1 MSIHSALYHAIRSFL
16 FCLLLVFQSPQAGT
30 TALPHGAVLNPA
42 QTDSLLAVLKERVEK
57 HKKTPGIVVGLV
69 SGKGTQVVAWGKSGN
84 KAGEAL
90 DGATLFEIGSITK
103 VFTTIVLADM
113 TAKGEL
119 KLDDPA
125 QNLLPSGVKMPSRDG
140 KEITLYNLAT
150 HTSGLP
156 QIPSNM
162 LDMDESN
169 PYAAYTPEKLYA
181 FLNGYELSKPVGGKS
196 SYSNLG
202 MGLLGHLLSLKA
214 GKSYEELVLSR
225 ICAPLGMT
233 STRITLTREDYAHL
247 AEGHDAGGKAVR
259 NWDFDALAGCG
270 ALRSTAD
277 DMLRFLAANMGLV
290 DSPLLPAMRETH
302 RKRESLGV
310 EGMDIGLGW
319 QIMTLDS
326 LRTVWHNGG
335 TGGYRSFAGFSPDR
349 GLGVVVLTNSFC
361 DIDDI
366 GLHILNP
373 AVPLMDF
380 EKPREIKLPESVLH
394 KYEGYY
400 ELQPGV
406 VFTIKVR
413 DGQLTAQLTGQPTLV
428 VYPESETVFCY
439 KEVPARLE
447 FKLNEAGE
455 PASLVLHQNGLSLP
469 ARKLGPDYAPPP
481 APVAVKLERGVMR
494 QYEGEYTL
502 TPQMTLTVFLK
513 GDKLFVQ
520 ATGQSAG
527 EVIPVSET
535 EFVNEQAGA
544 RFVFKKDGQGKVTGL
559 VLFQAG
565 MELPA
570 AKVK

>member
-1 MSIHSALYHAIRSFL
+1 MLSLSVLHNAFKACLISLALVASGL
-16 FCLLLVFQSPQAGT
+16 TAAQSLSLA
-30 TALPHGAVLNPA
+30 AVLNPV
-42 QTDSLLAVLKERVEK
+42 QTDSLLTVLKERVEK
-57 HKKTPGIVVGLV
+57 HKKTPGIVVGLL
-69 SGKGTQVVAWGKSGN
+69 SEKGTQLVAWGKSGN
-84 KAGEAL
+84 KAGEGL

-113 TAKGEL
+113 AAKGEL

-125 QNLLPSGVKMPSRDG
+125 RSLLPSGVKMPARNG
-140 KEITLYNLAT
+140 REITLYNLAT

-156 QIPSNM
+156 RIPSNM
-162 LDMDESN
+162 IDMDETN
-169 PYAAYTPEKLYA
+169 PYADYTPEKLYA
-181 FLNGYELSKPVGGKS
+181 FLNGYELSRPVGGES

-202 MGLLGHLLSLKA
+202 MGLLGHLLSLRA
-214 GKSYEELVLSR
+214 GTSYEQLVLSR

-233 STRITLTREDYAHL
+233 GTRITLTREDSAHL
-247 AEGHDAGGKAVR
+247 AVGHDAGGKAVR

-277 DMLRFLAANMGLV
+277 DMLRFLAANMGLI

-302 RKRESLGV
+302 RKRESLGI

-319 QIMTLDS
+319 QIQTRDGVK
-326 LRTVWHNGG
+326 TVWHNGG
-335 TGGYRSFAGFSPDR
+335 TGGYRSFAGFAPDK
-349 GLGVVVLTNSFC
+349 GLGVVVLTNAFC
-361 DIDDI
+361 EIDDI
-366 GLHILNP
+366 GLHLLNP
-373 AVPLMDF
+373 AVPLADF
-380 EKPREIKLPESVLH
+380 EKPREIELPESALRR
-394 KYEGYY
+394 YEGYY

-406 VFTIKVR
+406 VFSIKVR
-413 DGQLTAQLTGQPTLV
+413 DGNLSAQLTGQPALV
-428 VYPESETVFCY
+428 VYPESETVFFY

-447 FKLNEAGE
+447 FKLNEEGE
-455 PASLVLHQNGLSLP
+455 AASLVLYQNGLSLP
-469 ARKLGPDYAPPP
+469 ARKLGTDYTPPP
-481 APVAVKLERGVMR
+481 APVAVKLERDMMR
-494 QYEGEYTL
+494 QYEGDYTL

-520 ATGQSAG
+520 ATGQNAG
-527 EVIPVSET
+527 EVIPISET

-559 VLFQAG
+559 VLYQAG

>member
-1 MSIHSALYHAIRSFL
+1 M
-16 FCLLLVFQSPQAGT
+16 
-30 TALPHGAVLNPA
+30 
-42 QTDSLLAVLKERVEK
+42 
-57 HKKTPGIVVGLV
+57 GI
-69 SGKGTQVVAWGKSGN
+69 STRH
-84 KAGEAL
+84 

-113 TAKGEL
+113 AAKGEL

-125 QNLLPSGVKMPSRDG
+125 RSLLPSGVKMPARNG
-140 KEITLYNLAT
+140 REITLYNLAT

-156 QIPSNM
+156 RIPSNM
-162 LDMDESN
+162 IDMDETN
-169 PYAAYTPEKLYA
+169 PYADYTPEKLYA
-181 FLNGYELSKPVGGKS
+181 FLNGYELSRPVGGES

-202 MGLLGHLLSLKA
+202 MGLLGHLLSLRA
-214 GKSYEELVLSR
+214 GTSYEQLVLSR

-233 STRITLTREDYAHL
+233 GTRITLTREDSAHL
-247 AEGHDAGGKAVR
+247 AVGHDAGGKAVR

-277 DMLRFLAANMGLV
+277 DMLRFLAANMGLI

-302 RKRESLGV
+302 RKRESLGI

-319 QIMTLDS
+319 QIQTRDGVK
-326 LRTVWHNGG
+326 TVWHNGG
-335 TGGYRSFAGFSPDR
+335 TGGYRSFAGFAPDK
-349 GLGVVVLTNSFC
+349 GLGVVVLTNAFC
-361 DIDDI
+361 EIDDI
-366 GLHILNP
+366 GLHLLNP
-373 AVPLMDF
+373 AVPLADF
-380 EKPREIKLPESVLH
+380 EKPREIELPESALRR
-394 KYEGYY
+394 YEGYY

-406 VFTIKVR
+406 VFSIKVR
-413 DGQLTAQLTGQPTLV
+413 DGNLSAQLTGQPALV
-428 VYPESETVFCY
+428 VYPESETVFFY

-447 FKLNEAGE
+447 FKLNEEGE
-455 PASLVLHQNGLSLP
+455 AASLVLYQNGLSLP
-469 ARKLGPDYAPPP
+469 ARKLGTDYTPPP
-481 APVAVKLERGVMR
+481 APVAVKLERDMMR
-494 QYEGEYTL
+494 QYEGDYTL

-520 ATGQSAG
+520 ATGQNAG
-527 EVIPVSET
+527 EVIPISET

-559 VLFQAG
+559 VLYQAG

>member
-1 MSIHSALYHAIRSFL
+1 MPAKYLLRTFTRS
-16 FCLLLVFQSPQAGT
+16 CLIILAAGCTLLNAAQSLSPA
-30 TALPHGAVLNPA
+30 AVLNPA
-42 QTDSLLAVLKERVEK
+42 QTDSLLAVLKERVDK

-69 SGKGTQVVAWGKSGN
+69 NDKGMQIVAWGKSGN
-84 KAGEAL
+84 KAGETL

-103 VFTTIVLADM
+103 VFTTIVLTDM
-113 TAKGEL
+113 AAKGEL

-125 QNLLPSGVKMPSRDG
+125 QGLLPSGVKMPAREG

-150 HTSGLP
+150 HTSGMP
-156 QIPSNM
+156 RIPSNM
-162 LDMDESN
+162 LDMDETN

-181 FLNGYELSKPVGGKS
+181 FLNTYEPSKPAGSAS

-202 MGLLGHLLSLKA
+202 MGLLGHILSLKA
-214 GKSYEELVLSR
+214 GKSYEDLVFSR

-233 STRITLTREDYAHL
+233 STRITLTREDSAHL

-270 ALRSTAD
+270 ALRSSAE

-290 DSPLLPAMRETH
+290 DSPLLSAMRETH
-302 RKRESLGV
+302 SRRESLGV
-310 EGMDIGLGW
+310 EGLDIGLGW
-319 QIMTLDS
+319 MLQRQDSTL
-326 LRTVWHNGG
+326 TVWHDGG

-373 AVPLMDF
+373 AVPLTDF
-380 EKPREIKLPESVLH
+380 EKPSEIKLPESVLH

-413 DGQLTAQLTGQPTLV
+413 DGKLSVQLTGQPTLV
-428 VYPESETVFCY
+428 VYPESGTVFFY

-455 PASLVLHQNGLSLP
+455 VVSLVLHQNGLSLP

-481 APVAVKLERGVMR
+481 APVAVKLERAVMR

-502 TPQMTLTVFLK
+502 TPQMTLKVFLK
-513 GDKLFVQ
+513 EDRLFVQ

-544 RFVFKKDGQGKVTGL
+544 KFVFKKDGQGKVTGL
-559 VLFQAG
+559 VLHQAG